1 MTLKTS
7 LGSVATAALLCASTG
22 VYAVDE
28 PTKHP
33 KAQMTGVQVFAAACV
48 VCHGAGLAGAPKVGY
63 KAVWKELIAE
73 GHTDLW
79 GSAMAGVRRMPPMGG
94 DPGLTD
100 MEVALAVNH
109 MVELAGGKFP
119 TPTSASLKA
128 ARLDG
133 EKRLKQRNAK
143 TRAERNG
150 QKG

>member
-1 MTLKTS
+1 MKFKS
-7 LGSVATAALLCASTG
+7 AAVTAALFYASTAL
-22 VYAVDE
+22 YAADE
-28 PTKHP
+28 PAKHP

-48 VCHGAGLAGAPKVGY
+48 VCHGAGLAGAPKVGD

-100 MEVALAVNH
+100 AEVALAVNH

-119 TPTSASLKA
+119 APTAASLKA

-133 EKRLKQRNAK
+133 EKRLKERNAK
-143 TRAERNG
+143 ARAERNG